1 MRTEAL
7 TAFKRC
13 CDAVSPVLC
22 VEKALRLSDDQLIV
36 SSASTLVSLPI
47 TKATRFVL
55 TAFGK
60 ASVPMALA
68 AEQQLGERDLK
79 LRSRVFYGARN
90 NLPDSDS
97 VAGGLGFLDCLPE
110 LTKSSSGGSALFCA
124 PEGVTLAEKLSVIQK
139 LTSNGADIRVLNAF
153 RQKLSAVKGGKVLNF
168 VKQGRVVSLLISD
181 LIDDLTQFIASGPTV
196 PANDSIKETAEAI
209 LTSPKWLP
217 LLPDKIKAIIE
228 DSPPP
233 APPPV
238 EPCNI
243 IIASNRHALNEL
255 DGYLTSI
262 GYESHIVALLFGGE
276 TTVVLHGK
284 GKGGRCQEM
293 VLSCFTQIASTEVPP
308 SPFLF
313 LAAGTDGQ
321 DGPTDAAGALI
332 TNEDVM
338 SDAVVEQANECL
350 NTSNSYE
357 FWCGYNYGRNHIKTG
372 PTGTNVMDIQI
383 VLIHFNR

>member
-1 MRTEAL
+1 MRLEKDVRTQPTVTPA
-7 TAFKRC
+7 K
-13 CDAVSPVLC
+13 
-22 VEKALRLSDDQLIV
+22 VEK
-36 SSASTLVSLPI
+36 LP
-47 TKATRFVL
+47 
-55 TAFGK
+55 
-60 ASVPMALA
+60 
-68 AEQQLGERDLK
+68 EK
-79 LRSRVFYGARN
+79 LRSRVLYGAQN

-97 VAGGLGFLDCLPE
+97 VAGTREALRCIERNDGTDVIFLFLI
-110 LTKSSSGGSALFCA
+110 SGGGSALFCA

-181 LIDDLTQFIASGPTV
+181 LIDDLTQFIASGPTI

-228 DSPPP
+228 DSSPP

-238 EPCNI
+238 EPHNI

-255 DGYLTSI
+255 DRYLTSI
-262 GYESHIVALLFGGE
+262 GYESHIVTTRLEGNAAELGRRFAQLITSEKSQIPEILKSFGLEDEVSLGDKVALLFGGE
-276 TTVVLHGK
+276 TTVVLQGN

-338 SDAVVEQANECL
+338 SDAEVEQANECL